1 MQNPRRFKLS
11 TGNTSSEKNN
21 SHVYTFIITN
31 VFVAGAAYSS
41 CEKLVIMADGSETE
55 TALPKIEPQ
64 VVVLDRF
71 NICQLSTV

>member
-31 VFVAGAAYSS
+31 VFVAGAASS

-55 TALPKIEPQ
+55 TALPKIEPK